1 MSTIVATLLGKT
13 KDVVAAITL
22 IWMLSCGT
30 QLVSAQ
36 DNGSLEKAVKA
47 TYLYKIGAFVGWPD
61 SAFASPSSDVQLCI
75 AGDDPF
81 GALLDAAVQGQQVD
95 GRTVVIRRMRT
106 AESDSQCHIMFI
118 SGSAAQSVEDGIK
131 AMSGTPTLTITDS
144 ARDAGAKGI
153 VHFVIRDKRVRFEI
167 DDQVAAASRL
177 TISSK
182 ILSLAVSVKART

>member
-1 MSTIVATLLGKT
+1 MGTAVAPLLGKT
-13 KDVVAAITL
+13 RDVVAAVAL
-22 IWMLSCGT
+22 IWALSCGG
-30 QLVSAQ
+30 QSVSAQ
-36 DNGSLEKAVKA
+36 DNGSLERAVKA

-81 GALLDAAVQGQQVD
+81 GALLDAAVQGQEVD
-95 GRTVVIRRMRT
+95 GRSVIVRRMRI
-106 AESDSQCHIMFI
+106 AESDSRCHIMFI
-118 SGSAAQSVEDGIK
+118 SGSPEQSVEDGIK

-144 ARDAGAKGI
+144 ARNPGAKGI
-153 VHFVIRDKRVRFEI
+153 VHFVIRDNRVRFEI
-167 DDQVAAASRL
+167 DDQVAAANRL